1 VLIPDEAAI
10 RERVLRKNVEAP
22 DLATV
27 KDFLRFHAAAS
38 KGKIKEKIATDSL
51 NTFALLLPAAQLWPR
66 RSQAAVPKC
75 EDQVLVGQ
83 VPKCPAALDKV
94 LPCRCHNGTWQNRMA
109 SATVSFS
116 PNGSLPDHI
125 SSILLWLVESFRAIP
140 RRWILQPVV
149 PVTFA
154 LLYIITTKACDTITS
169 SRRGT
174 PLIGKSS
181 KAFNRLVLTHNL
193 GLAAYSF
200 WTFIG
205 ISAALKGSPWAA
217 YFQNGWSGVSEAMCY
232 IHSQQVLR
240 DPNSLNDKTQA
251 TTTGALWDDGLGFY
265 GFWFYVSKYYEV
277 VDSLILFLKG
287 KEISALQI
295 YHHAGAIL
303 CVWAGIRYQAPPIW
317 TFVFLNSAVHTLM
330 VRLRAGMFA
339 SF

>member
-1 VLIPDEAAI
+1 LLVRYRSVPQHLIRCFPVDVTMVHGRTEWQARPSHSRPTAVSRTI
-10 RERVLRKNVEAP
+10 FPVSCSGWLSRFAP
-22 DLATV
+22 
-27 KDFLRFHAAAS
+27 FLDGGFC
-38 KGKIKEKIATDSL
+38 SL
-51 NTFALLLPAAQLWPR
+51 LCQSRL
-66 RSQAAVPKC
+66 
-75 EDQVLVGQ
+75 
-83 VPKCPAALDKV
+83 
-94 LPCRCHNGTWQNRMA
+94 
-109 SATVSFS
+109 
-116 PNGSLPDHI
+116 
-125 SSILLWLVESFRAIP
+125 
-140 RRWILQPVV
+140 
-149 PVTFA
+149 

-200 WTFIG
+200 WTFID
-205 ISAALKGSPWAA
+205 ISAALKGSLWAA